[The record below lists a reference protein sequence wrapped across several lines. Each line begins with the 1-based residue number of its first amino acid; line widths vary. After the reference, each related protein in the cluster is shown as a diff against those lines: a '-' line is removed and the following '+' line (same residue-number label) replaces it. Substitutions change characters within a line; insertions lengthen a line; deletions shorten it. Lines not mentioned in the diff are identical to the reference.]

1 MMAGETRAA
10 MMVGGAREVMKAGRA
25 RLELLTQSTARAKTH
40 GRVEGGSSYGRDL
53 AGGPEVETQVE
64 PKSR

>member
-10 MMVGGAREVMKAGRA
+10 MMVGGAREVTRAGRA
-25 RLELLTQSTARAKTH
+25 RLELLTQSIARAKTH
-40 GRVEGGSSYGRDL
+40 GIVEGGSSYRDL
-53 AGGPEVETQVE
+53 AGGPEVETQME